1 MFFKRQNYVLTSISE
16 IISEN
21 FCHDDNDDNQN
32 KISLIEEVW
41 LFSVPARGILI
52 IVKTF
57 FFFFKIDSFQQ
68 NRVRD
73 IP

>member
-1 MFFKRQNYVLTSISE
+1 MFFKRQNYVLTSISK

-21 FCHDDNDDNQN
+21 LCQDDNEDNQK

-41 LFSVPARGILI
+41 LFSVPARGILV

-57 FFFFKIDSFQQ
+57 FFFFG
-68 NRVRD
+68 
-73 IP
+73 